1 MSVRGTGTG
10 FSSGAYSAHGITRCT
25 ACTMYIR
32 YYGTGTTTVATTA
45 GDGTHQATR
54 NRAPESHKPT
64 KSNGSNCMVG
74 KPTVRSAYMIALRSS
89 MNSGFEAASYRTRA
103 GYPGAEPAA
112 VLNAER
118 PLH

>member
-10 FSSGAYSAHGITRCT
+10 FSSGAYSAHSITRCT
-25 ACTMYIR
+25 ALTMYIR
-32 YYGTGTTTVATTA
+32 YYSTGTTTVATTA

-64 KSNGSNCMVG
+64 KSNGSTCMIV

-89 MNSGFEAASYRTRA
+89 MNFEAASYRTRA
-103 GYPGAEPAA
+103 GYPGAGPAA